1 MKKAFRIITGLSVL
15 AVALSCQQFRVDT
28 QMSAEKFAAN
38 VKLSCDA
45 QESYTVS
52 AANPQ
57 DIIFNVTSNVPW
69 TITGAPEWLK
79 VTPSSSGASS
89 LISDVT
95 VKAGVN
101 DTYEDRSAT
110 LTLKSDTYEARVYQI
125 TVSQSRLGKLFVLP
139 VCDDYTAAGGPLPFT
154 IETNQPWEVRS
165 DALWLTFSK
174 SEGDP
179 DPEGKPIV
187 ITATADRSK
196 VVSRTATVTVTSGDA
211 QETFEVVQKAH
222 FKVTGIAEAYPVAG
236 GAQTLTIKTDL
247 DWEVSSN
254 DPWLTFDKTDGQG
267 DGSAVV
273 VTATAAANEGAVRST
288 TVKVTAGDITEEFQ
302 VEQKGIEFNIVV
314 PEDPTV
320 DRKGGEKL
328 IEVNTTLDWTVAVEG
343 AGFTAEKVDATHFK
357 VVAAWNNTFGVRT
370 CIATITGTGNVTDR
384 TTLTQDTN
392 FELENCE
399 LLADGSV
406 KLDAAAGSRVYLKDN
421 LRMVN
426 MVLTM
431 GDKHFCDKAN
441 FWVVGEV
448 DSQFG
453 NVALYNWLNLGTK
466 TRIRTEGNMN
476 ATGATSYYKSTDYDI
491 TKAQLDAMEEYEYGF
506 KTNEAD
512 ATLLD
517 MWFNVDGAEI
527 QKHSG
532 PNPFT
537 ADTDAYFTYYFGFY
551 ESVSDGTW
559 YVVKTCDLTVYED

>member
-1 MKKAFRIITGLSVL
+1 MKKAFRIIAGLSLLVA
-15 AVALSCQQFRVDT
+15 AVSCQQYKVDT

-45 QESYTVS
+45 QDSYTVS

-57 DIIFNVTSNVPW
+57 DIIFNVSSNVPW
-69 TITGAPEWLK
+69 TITGAQEWLT

-95 VKAGVN
+95 VKAAVN
-101 DTYEDRSAT
+101 TTLEDRSAT
-110 LTLKSDTYEARVYQI
+110 LTVKSDTYEARVYQI
-125 TVSQSRLGKLFVLP
+125 TVTQSKKGKFFVLP
-139 VCDDYTAAGGPLPFT
+139 VCDEYIAAGGPLPFS

-179 DPEGKPIV
+179 DPEGKPII
-187 ITATADRSK
+187 ITATAAANEGGMRS
-196 VVSRTATVTVTSGDA
+196 ATVTVTSGDM
-211 QETFEVVQKAH
+211 
-222 FKVTGIAEAYPVAG
+222 
-236 GAQTLTIKTDL
+236 
-247 DWEVSSN
+247 
-254 DPWLTFDKTDGQG
+254 
-267 DGSAVV
+267 
-273 VTATAAANEGAVRST
+273 
-288 TVKVTAGDITEEFQ
+288 TEEFE
-302 VEQKGIEFNIVV
+302 VTQKGVEFNIVV
-314 PEDPTV
+314 PADRTV
-320 DRKGGEKL
+320 NRKGGEKI

-357 VVAAWNNTFGVRT
+357 VLAAWNNTFGVRT

-406 KLDAAAGSRVYLKDN
+406 KLDAAAGSRVHFKDN
-421 LRMVN
+421 FRMVDI
-426 MVLTM
+426 VLTM
-431 GDKHFCDKAN
+431 GEKHFCDKAN
-441 FWVVGEV
+441 FWVI
-448 DSQFG
+448 G
-453 NVALYNWLNLGTK
+453 NVASEYGSVALYNWLNLGTK

-476 ATGATSYYKSTDYDI
+476 ATGDVSYYKSSDYTI
-491 TKAQLDAMEEYEYGF
+491 TKAQLDAMNVYEYGF

-517 MWFNVDGAEI
+517 MWFNVDGTEI
-527 QKHSG
+527 KKHSG

-537 ADTDAYFTYYFGFY
+537 ADTAADFTYYFGLY
-551 ESVSDGTW
+551 EPVSDGTW
-559 YVVKTCDLTVYED
+559 YVVKSCDITSYE